1 MKEILCFGDSNT
13 YGLIPGTTRRYDRE
27 ARWTGILAEK
37 LYDKGYRIIEEG
49 LCGRTSV
56 FDDAT
61 RDGRNGAKVLP
72 MLLETH
78 TPLDQVV
85 LMLGTNDC
93 KTYNH
98 ASADRI
104 GKGIEKLIQQIRKA
118 QEGEFDMADYMPSTK
133 KDIDGMFKE
142 LLAMISKTKNQYLK
156 QLAEKIFIEDKNFAR
171 EFKVHSAAKSVHH
184 GYIGGL
190 LEHSLSV
197 AKICES
203 YASLYPQLNRDLI
216 VMCAL
221 WHDMGKVEEL
231 SSFPE
236 NDYTDEGQLVGHI
249 VMGAIKL
256 DRLIREIPGFPP
268 KLANE
273 VKHCMLA
280 HHGELEF
287 GSPKKPALLEAI
299 ALSQAD
305 NLDAKMETF
314 AEIMEKQKED
324 QEWSGFQRLL
334 DTRIRKTSI

>member
-1 MKEILCFGDSNT
+1 MI
-13 YGLIPGTTRRYDRE
+13 
-27 ARWTGILAEK
+27 W
-37 LYDKGYRIIEEG
+37 
-49 LCGRTSV
+49 
-56 FDDAT
+56 
-61 RDGRNGAKVLP
+61 
-72 MLLETH
+72 
-78 TPLDQVV
+78 
-85 LMLGTNDC
+85 
-93 KTYNH
+93 
-98 ASADRI
+98 
-104 GKGIEKLIQQIRKA
+104 GK
-118 QEGEFDMADYMPSTK
+118 
-133 KDIDGMFKE
+133 
-142 LLAMISKTKNQYLK
+142 SKNYQ
-156 QLAEKIFIEDKNFAR
+156 A
-171 EFKVHSAAKSVHH
+171 
-184 GYIGGL
+184 
-190 LEHSLSV
+190 
-197 AKICES
+197 
-203 YASLYPQLNRDLI
+203 
-216 VMCAL
+216 
-221 WHDMGKVEEL
+221 
-231 SSFPE
+231 FPE